1 MKLTKRQEQIIEI
14 IKKSEPVRSQDIA
27 DQIGVAQVTAR
38 QDLAIL
44 TSLGLVD
51 GKPNHG
57 YTFRKNQ
64 SSTLT
69 KKINEIKVSSIMKD
83 AIAVRD
89 TKSVYDASI
98 EMIIKD
104 TGSVFV
110 EDKDGFLVGIVSRK
124 DLLKNTIL
132 GNDTRSVPVAVIMTR
147 QPLYKVTEQDS
158 IADASK
164 IIVEKEVDAI
174 PVVRVNKDGKD
185 ILVGKITKTSIS
197 EVFVE
202 LLDK

>member
-14 IKKSEPVRSQDIA
+14 IKRSEPIRSQDIA
-27 DQIGVAQVTAR
+27 DKIGVAQVTAR

-57 YTFRKNQ
+57 YTFKKDP

-69 KKINEIKVSSIMKD
+69 KKINQTKVKDIMKD
-83 AIAVRD
+83 AIAVNES
-89 TKSVYDASI
+89 KSVYDASI
-98 EMIIKD
+98 EMIVKD
-104 TGSVFV
+104 TGSLFV
-110 EDKDGFLVGIVSRK
+110 VDNNGFLVGIISRK
-124 DLLKNTIL
+124 DLLKNTIH
-132 GNDTRSVPVAVIMTR
+132 GTDTRSVPVGVVMTR
-147 QPLYKVTEQDS
+147 QPLYKVTTNDS

-174 PVVRVNKDGKD
+174 PVVETKNGKD
-185 ILVGKITKTSIS
+185 ILLGKITKTSIS
-197 EVFVE
+197 EVFVR

>member
-14 IKKSEPVRSQDIA
+14 IKKCEPIRSQDIA
-27 DQIGVAQVTAR
+27 DKIGVAQVTAR

-57 YTFRKNQ
+57 YTFKNGS

-69 KKINEIKVSSIMKD
+69 RSINQLKAKDIMKD
-83 AIAVRD
+83 AIVINE

-98 EMIIKD
+98 EMIVKD

-110 EDKDGFLVGIVSRK
+110 NDKEGNLVGIISRK
-124 DLLKNTIL
+124 DLLKNTIH
-132 GNDTRSVPVAVIMTR
+132 GTDTRNIPVAVVMTR
-147 QPLYKVTEQDS
+147 QPLYKVTANDS

-174 PVVRVNKDGKD
+174 PVVETKNGKD
-185 ILVGKITKTSIS
+185 KLLGKITKTSIS
-197 EVFVE
+197 EVFVK